1 MTNKKNKNRTRKE
14 DAFQKG
20 CVVDILKKWKK

>member
-20 CVVDILKKWKK
+20 CVVDILKK